1 MLTENEDYQSEA
13 RLLLGRFPGHHIIIL
28 DAHI

>member
-1 MLTENEDYQSEA
+1 MLTENDRYQSEA
-13 RLLLGRFPGHHIIIL
+13 KLLLSQYPGHHIIIL